1 MFQLFVFPCSHLQAV
16 T

>member
-1 MFQLFVFPCSHLQAV
+1 MFRLFVFPCSHLQAV